1 MNTTKNTLRTRAGLL
16 FAAEER
22 SQELMSLALL
32 QQSGFQVLE
41 NTAGNSTT
49 NQHSLDALLSDSS
62 QGILNV
68 HQQLQY
74 ARGNAAQLQA
84 HDKQLNQLN
93 RLIYGGNESPAV
105 EEIIEGE
112 IIEEVRATKGG

>member
-1 MNTTKNTLRTRAGLL
+1 MNTAKNTLRARAGLL

-22 SQELMSLALL
+22 SQELIGLALL

-41 NTAGNSTT
+41 NTVGNAITHQ
-49 NQHSLDALLSDSS
+49 NSLDALLSDSG

-68 HQQLQY
+68 HQQLQH

-84 HDKQLNQLN
+84 NDKQLNELN
-93 RLIYGGNESPAV
+93 QLIYGGESLAV
-105 EEIIEGE
+105 EDIIEGE
-112 IIEEVRATKGG
+112 IIEEIRTTKGG